1 MKAQHEGTLTSPC
14 IVWKNPPIPLTLVS
28 IHRGEGM
35 CPSLRGRKVVCSGG
49 HVGFMVNRLSRAVA
63 VLLKASFSV
72 GNGSLG

>member
-1 MKAQHEGTLTSPC
+1 
-14 IVWKNPPIPLTLVS
+14 
-28 IHRGEGM
+28 M
-35 CPSLRGRKVVCSGG
+35 CPNLRGRKVVCSGG